1 MDFLYSKR
9 DCDYYIKEVDDKD
22 ENDNIIKINIFYVNR
37 NVPLTDEILEKMVKY
52 DFVEFC
58 YDFNQSVDNL
68 SVFNQ
73 EIGKKGLKSLTFGN
87 NFNQS
92 VDNLPSGLEELVLGD
107 NFNQSVDNLP
117 SGLQELTISKNYDK
131 PLDKLSPSVKVSKR

>member
-1 MDFLYSKR
+1 MEFFNNR

-37 NVPLTDEILEKMVKY
+37 NVPLTDEILEKMAKY

-68 SVFNQ
+68 TVFNQ
-73 EIGKKGLKSLTFGN
+73 ESCNK
-87 NFNQS
+87 
-92 VDNLPSGLEELVLGD
+92 
-107 NFNQSVDNLP
+107 
-117 SGLQELTISKNYDK
+117 
-131 PLDKLSPSVKVSKR
+131 